1 MAELASSR
9 NQALSNL
16 QRLIAAHFDLDEL
29 RMVSFALGVDW
40 DELKGTTKSVKTVAL
55 VQFIDRRAEMDSL
68 LDLLREE
75 RPSISW
81 PTNLPP
87 RPPSEPAFEQPDNQS
102 AGFYVQNQSD
112 GTINVGNVITGQI
125 DGDIVH
131 GDKITGGIIISGSV
145 AGDVHINYTIRP
157 DVPRPPPPS
166 SIPETPF
173 FVGRDSEL
181 TYFQTM
187 LDRSG
192 LAVISGMAGM
202 GKTTLAAVIARRLA
216 APERT
221 FWHVFHEGEGVE
233 SVIWRLAGFL
243 ASRGQDEL
251 WRLLQNTRLTNGR
264 PPPPESLFDYLTQ
277 LLRGRDYLLCF
288 DDFQHVDEDPL
299 LHQMV
304 EQLRLLLGGGELRMI
319 ITTRRMPEF
328 VQRVVAFEPL
338 LGMSLDDTRRL
349 LEAQSISLPTEW
361 VEQLFTYTGGNT
373 QLLSLAIDIL
383 RDTGGAAALLDRL
396 IDADNIE
403 RYLLDEVDG
412 RLTRDERQVMGAV
425 AVLGGYPAG
434 RNALEAVLDGR
445 STRRILRDLAD
456 RSLLTVSRVDEERL
470 YSQHAIVRDFY
481 YSSLGRAQRREMHL
495 RAGQFY
501 RGEGL
506 DILLAARHYALGGS
520 FAEAAD
526 LATTDVRALINRG
539 QTQQLGHLL
548 AGFEPGQ
555 VDALRWAA
563 VKNAEGQIFLYLGE
577 SQPARDA
584 FQAALTALDAL
595 PPSGETRR
603 AAARACLGMGELLTQ
618 QAPEEALGWLE
629 RGLSLATGLDAEQE
643 AALTL
648 QSGELFMFTGRFDEA
663 REALERGLA
672 GLPPGPNQWRAS
684 ALENLGA
691 VAVMSR
697 GDVVAAFDLV
707 EQSLMVS
714 EELEDSF
721 RIARLKSMMGGLR
734 QMSDDWPSA
743 QKYLEEAVEIAE
755 HLGNRKILAQ
765 AAMNEGVLLVYL
777 GDYDAARQRLSVAR
791 AAARQTEQLYG
802 VVLALLSL
810 ADVAVLAADWGD
822 ATTLIDEAQQLSEE
836 LQLHFQL
843 PRIRQLQAS
852 IALGLGYGEAAL
864 DRVDESIAAADANG
878 DQPSVGIGER
888 IRGQAL
894 THLGRGPEAET
905 AFQRS
910 IELLEPFDR
919 FETAR
924 TQAAWGA
931 MLTGQGKIE
940 RAAELIVQARAAFE
954 TLGARGELARLRE
967 PTGSMGRAGRNE
979 TK

>member
-1 MAELASSR
+1 M
-9 NQALSNL
+9 
-16 QRLIAAHFDLDEL
+16 DEL
-29 RMVSFALGVDW
+29 QMVAFALGVDW
-40 DELKGTTKSVKTVAL
+40 DELKGTTKSLKTVAL
-55 VQFIDRRAEMDSL
+55 IHHLDRRGELKGLMGL
-68 LDLLREE
+68 LGEE
-75 RPSISW
+75 RPSIAW
-81 PTNLPP
+81 PTIHPPTLPVAAD
-87 RPPSEPAFEQPDNQS
+87 EEQS
-102 AGFYVQNQSD
+102 AGHLAGIHIQSQSG
-112 GTINVGNVITGQI
+112 GTVNVGNVITGHV
-125 DGDIVH
+125 DGDIIQ
-131 GDKITGGIIISGSV
+131 GDKVTGGIVISGPV
-145 AGDVHINYTIRP
+145 TGDVHINYTIRP
-157 DVPRPPPPS
+157 DVPRPPPPAA
-166 SIPETPF
+166 IPEVPLF
-173 FVGRDSEL
+173 IGRDSEL
-181 TYFQTM
+181 TYFETM

-202 GKTTLAAVIARRLA
+202 GKTTLAAVIARRLS

-304 EQLRLLLGGGELRMI
+304 EQLRVLLGGGELRMI

-349 LEAQSISLPTEW
+349 LEAQSVSLPAER
-361 VEQLFTYTGGNT
+361 VDQLFTYTGGNT

-383 RDTGGAAALLDRL
+383 RDTSGAAALLDRL

-445 STRRILRDLAD
+445 STRRLLRDLAD

-520 FAEAAD
+520 FAEAVD

-539 QTQQLGHLL
+539 QTQQLGRLL
-548 AGFEPGQ
+548 AGFDPGQ
-555 VDALRWAA
+555 LDALRWAA

-584 FQAALTALDAL
+584 FQAALAALDAL
-595 PPSGETRR
+595 PPSDETRR

-648 QSGELFMFTGRFDEA
+648 QTGELHMFTGRFEEA
-663 REALERGLA
+663 QAALERGLA
-672 GLPPGPNQWRAS
+672 GLPPGPSQWRAS

-697 GDVVAAFDLV
+697 GDVAMAL
-707 EQSLMVS
+707 ELAGQALAVS
-714 EELEDSF
+714 RELEDSF
-721 RIARLKSMMGGLR
+721 RVARLKSMMGGLQ
-734 QMSDDWPSA
+734 QMSDDWPA
-743 QKYLEEAVEIAE
+743 ARRELEEAVGIAE
-755 HLGNRKILAQ
+755 RLGNRKILAQ
-765 AAMNEGVLLVYL
+765 AGMNYGVLLIYL
-777 GDYDAARQRLSVAR
+777 GEYAAAQRQLAVALEAARR
-791 AAARQTEQLYG
+791 TDQLFG

-810 ADVAVLAADWGD
+810 ADAALRLEAW
-822 ATTLIDEAQQLSEE
+822 DEAGRYVEEAEKLARE
-836 LQLHFQL
+836 LQLLVQM
-843 PRIRQLQAS
+843 PRILQLRAA
-852 IALGLGYGEAAL
+852 IALGLEDNATAL
-864 DRVDESIAAADANG
+864 LLAGESIALAQAYEDDLAAG
-878 DQPSVGIGER
+878 TGER
-888 IRGQAL
+888 LRGQAL
-894 THLGRGPEAET
+894 AGLGRWPEAEV
-905 AFQRS
+905 AFRRS
-910 IELLEPFDR
+910 KALLEADDR
-919 FETAR
+919 YEAAKTWAVWGAALARQGEPASAAPLLDQAR
-924 TQAAWGA
+924 T
-931 MLTGQGKIE
+931 T
-940 RAAELIVQARAAFE
+940 FE
-954 TLGARGELARLRE
+954 ALGARGDLQTLQQWE
-967 PTGSMGRAGRNE
+967 
-979 TK
+979 